1 MIDKVRIKDAELES
15 KLQIIDNYMERND
28 HRKRQDK
35 LVHGY
40 YKHRCWMLIEK
51 HNEVSPYKHKSLVQI
66 QDSMMLDLKTN
77 VDPPA
82 GGRQWSSINEQK
94 PGNKKN
100 TKSILSIS
108 FRRGGEIEGAKPKT
122 MEHQQQWRKLSGQK
136 ILRPIEDEVR
146 FAILREKEMGHQL
159 KVCIGTDSQV
169 KGKETE
175 FATVIVFIRKGKGGF
190 MFICNETT
198 KQKMSIK
205 QRMLLEVAKSIDV
218 AYALCKVFTVYNVDM
233 EVHADINTNPN
244 FKSNDA
250 LKEAMGYIM
259 GMGFAFKAK
268 PEAFASSSCA
278 NKVVQ

>member
-1 MIDKVRIKDAELES
+1 
-15 KLQIIDNYMERND
+15 
-28 HRKRQDK
+28 
-35 LVHGY
+35 
-40 YKHRCWMLIEK
+40 
-51 HNEVSPYKHKSLVQI
+51 
-66 QDSMMLDLKTN
+66 
-77 VDPPA
+77 
-82 GGRQWSSINEQK
+82 
-94 PGNKKN
+94 
-100 TKSILSIS
+100 
-108 FRRGGEIEGAKPKT
+108 
-122 MEHQQQWRKLSGQK
+122 MEHHQQWRKLSGQK
-136 ILRPIEDEVR
+136 IHIPIGDEVR
-146 FAILREKEMGHQL
+146 AAILREKEMGHQL

-190 MFICNETT
+190 MYICNEISL
-198 KQKMSIK
+198 QKMSIK
-205 QRMLLEVAKSIDV
+205 QRMLTEVAKSIEV
-218 AYALCKVFTVYNVDM
+218 AYALCRIFTLYNVDM